1 VDDHQ
6 GVAGTP
12 HLVLDLVARD
22 DLVANHAEPT
32 ASPAGIHV
40 PGGQSPEPRGS
51 VAFLKKP
58 ADTGTHEIGV
68 RRHDTLALA
77 FDNDGKAGCGLGG
90 MIAPTQGALHFTPVH
105 LSKTCRPAR

>member
-1 VDDHQ
+1 MITR
-6 GVAGTP
+6 A
-12 HLVLDLVARD
+12 L
-22 DLVANHAEPT
+22 
-32 ASPAGIHV
+32 
-40 PGGQSPEPRGS
+40 PGLRTSYSTWLLAMTSSQITQSRS

-90 MIAPTQGALHFTPVH
+90 MIAHSGCVALHACAPE
-105 LSKTCRPAR
+105 

>member
-1 VDDHQ
+1 MDDHQ

-32 ASPAGIHV
+32 GSPAGIHV

-51 VAFLKKP
+51 VASLKKP

-90 MIAPTQGALHFTPVH
+90 MIAHSGCVALHACAPE
-105 LSKTCRPAR
+105 